1 MLSGLKRQ
9 WNISGDE
16 VTYVYIAGSVILE
29 KKTRNS
35 CITQP
40 LEARGRRHVES

>member
-1 MLSGLKRQ
+1 MFSGLNRQ

-29 KKTRNS
+29 KK
-35 CITQP
+35 
-40 LEARGRRHVES
+40 LEIHVSPNLLRLGEGGT